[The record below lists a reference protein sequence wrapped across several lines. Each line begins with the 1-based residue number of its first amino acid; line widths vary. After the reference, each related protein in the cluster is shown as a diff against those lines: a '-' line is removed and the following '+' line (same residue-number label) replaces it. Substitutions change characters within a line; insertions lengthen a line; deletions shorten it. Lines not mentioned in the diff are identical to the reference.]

1 MRDLQLDSH
10 GDLVIDPLTHDLV
23 LVSGVEEVVQRI
35 RATIS
40 IRLGEMSNL
49 APEQGTDYTN
59 FFVKNFKKSIAQTDI
74 VDAIEKNVP
83 EVDQITDISFDELPN
98 RSLSVS
104 FRADV
109 TLRDGSKETVRGGL
123 ELGN

>member
-1 MRDLQLDSH
+1 MKDLQLDSH
-10 GDLVIDPLTHDLV
+10 GDLVIDSLTHDLV
-23 LVSGVEEVVQRI
+23 LVSGIEEVVQRI

-59 FFVKNFKKSIAQTDI
+59 FFVKNFKRSIAQTDI
-74 VDAIEKNVP
+74 VDAIERNVP

-98 RSLSVS
+98 RTLSVS
-104 FRADV
+104 FKANV
-109 TLRDGSKETVRGGL
+109 TLRNGSKEAVKGVL